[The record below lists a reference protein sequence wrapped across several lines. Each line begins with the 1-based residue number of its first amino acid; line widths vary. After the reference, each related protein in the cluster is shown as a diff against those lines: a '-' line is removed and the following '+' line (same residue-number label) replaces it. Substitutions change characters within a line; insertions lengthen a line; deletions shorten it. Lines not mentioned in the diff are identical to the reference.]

1 MAKTTRRASRSS
13 PPAEEFKVKAVSNVA
28 PTPPRVKRVVEKDE
42 LDVLKLVAK
51 RVELK
56 LGSTYTVR
64 GTTFYHDRPVVVT
77 DQRIL
82 AAVEV
87 NSRFLITDA

>member
-1 MAKTTRRASRSS
+1 MAKTTRRTSKSS
-13 PPAEEFKVKAVSNVA
+13 PSVEELKANVVSSAEVSS
-28 PTPPRVKRVVEKDE
+28 PRLKRVVEKVAPDAP
-42 LDVLKLVAK
+42 KLVAK
-51 RVELK
+51 LVELK

-77 DQRIL
+77 DPRIL